1 MGTVETEKDNKE
13 DATYTRE
20 KEAAELEALIPEIRE
35 KITDTNEMKAESLR
49 KMREAVGFPSAGG
62 SSDGASAS
70 GSSPKPVASIAIKRK
85 ADVEDKGKEG
95 EAKKVKEGGDSVA
108 A

>member
-1 MGTVETEKDNKE
+1 MIWQCNS
-13 DATYTRE
+13 
-20 KEAAELEALIPEIRE
+20 IQ
-35 KITDTNEMKAESLR
+35 SLHF
-49 KMREAVGFPSAGG
+49 ADLFNHIHNLASLAGG
-62 SSDGASAS
+62 SSDGASGS

-85 ADVEDKGKEG
+85 ADVEDKSKES

>member
-1 MGTVETEKDNKE
+1 MF
-13 DATYTRE
+13 
-20 KEAAELEALIPEIRE
+20 LIS
-35 KITDTNEMKAESLR
+35 KTSLSLIWHCNS
-49 KMREAVGFPSAGG
+49 VQSLHFSDLYDHIHNLVFLAGG
-62 SSDGASAS
+62 SSDGASGS

>member
-1 MGTVETEKDNKE
+1 MG
-13 DATYTRE
+13 
-20 KEAAELEALIPEIRE
+20 E

-85 ADVEDKGKEG
+85 ADVEDKGKNGEKEKNGEDAMEETEEKAESDVEGGEKEG
-95 EAKKVKEGGDSVA
+95 EDKSAQVGIYVQ
-108 A
+108 